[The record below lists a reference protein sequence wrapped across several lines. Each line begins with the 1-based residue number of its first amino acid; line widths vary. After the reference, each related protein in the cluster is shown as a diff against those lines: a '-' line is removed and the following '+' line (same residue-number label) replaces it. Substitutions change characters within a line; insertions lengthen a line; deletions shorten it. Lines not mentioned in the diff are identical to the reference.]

1 MAKKKEVELEPVK
14 AEEVIL
20 PAQSVEIEI
29 QDAKKEQR
37 EALKKKID
45 DYLNGKVQLEPQDYK
60 LAFELL

>member
-1 MAKKKEVELEPVK
+1 MAKKKEIEEIK
-14 AEEVIL
+14 QEEVIL

-29 QDAKKEQR
+29 QDAKKEER

-60 LAFELL
+60 LAFDLL